1 MSHPLESPRWLDE
14 NTGHARRL
22 ALSSAKYGRMSSAPL
37 DPNVRHV
44 DGGDEVLPYVD
55 VVIVGAGIS
64 GIDAAYRLRER
75 NPALRYVILEAR
87 AALGGTWDLFRFPG
101 IRSDSDIA
109 TLSFPFRPY
118 RGEKSIVDGATI
130 RRYVDET
137 ARHYGIDQH
146 IRYGHMV
153 VATQWSSATARWTV
167 SCDVAGER
175 VTFTCGFL
183 LACAGYYDYAQGY
196 APEWPGLPDFAG
208 RLVYPQFWPDD
219 LDVKDKRVVVIGSG
233 ATAVTLVP
241 ALSHD
246 AAHVTMLQRSP
257 SYIASLPSRDELAN
271 ALRKRLPRRFAEALV
286 RWKNIAYSSFIY
298 RLARRRPERF
308 RELLRR
314 GVLKALGPAY
324 DKKRHDV
331 DVHFNPS
338 YEPWDQ
344 RLCVAPD
351 GDLFKA
357 LRDGHASV
365 VTGRIAEFT
374 PGGIRLE
381 SGEELAADVVVSATG
396 LAMRF
401 FGGVE
406 LSVDGK
412 PVDIANRLVYKG
424 TMLEGVPNFAFSFG
438 YTHSSWTLKVDLNAR
453 YVAKLLRHMKRRGLA
468 SATPQ
473 PHGTGFAR
481 EPLVGLTSGYVQ
493 RAAAKMPQ
501 RGALR
506 PWRTHDNYIGDLLT
520 LLTSRI
526 DDGTLRFAPA
536 PPTAR

>member
-1 MSHPLESPRWLDE
+1 MSPSQ
-14 NTGHARRL
+14 
-22 ALSSAKYGRMSSAPL
+22 L
-37 DPNVRHV
+37 DPNAQQVGG
-44 DGGDEVLPYVD
+44 GGDVLPHAD

-75 NPALRYVILEAR
+75 NPASRYVILEAR

-137 ARHYGIDQH
+137 ARHYGIDRH
-146 IRYGHMV
+146 IRYGHTV
-153 VATQWSSATARWTV
+153 VATEWSSATARWTV

-175 VTFTCGFL
+175 VTFTCDFL

-196 APEWPGLPDFAG
+196 APEWPGLPAFAG

-233 ATAVTLVP
+233 ATAVTIVP

-257 SYIASLPSRDELAN
+257 SFIASLPSRDELAN
-271 ALRKRLPRRFAEALV
+271 KLRNRLPRRLAEALV
-286 RWKNIAYSSFIY
+286 RWKNIAYSSFVY
-298 RLARRRPERF
+298 RLARRRPRRF

-314 GVLKALGPAY
+314 GVLQALGPAY
-324 DKKRHDV
+324 DESRHDV

-357 LRDGHASV
+357 LRNGHASV

-381 SGEELAADVVVSATG
+381 SGEELPADVVVSATG

-453 YVAKLLRHMKRRGLA
+453 YVAKLLRHMERRGFA
-468 SATPQ
+468 SATPL
-473 PHGTGFAR
+473 PHGTGLAR

-506 PWRTHDNYIGDLLT
+506 PWRTHDNYIGDLFA
-520 LLTSRI
+520 LLTNRM
-526 DDGTLRFAPA
+526 DDGTLRFVPA
-536 PPTAR
+536 PSPRAS

>member
-1 MSHPLESPRWLDE
+1 
-14 NTGHARRL
+14 
-22 ALSSAKYGRMSSAPL
+22 MSSAQLGP
-37 DPNVRHV
+37 D
-44 DGGDEVLPYVD
+44 VD

-64 GIDAAYRLRER
+64 GIDFAYRLNQR

-101 IRSDSDIA
+101 IRSDSDIT

-137 ARHYGIDQH
+137 ARHYGIDRH
-146 IRYGHMV
+146 IRYGHSV
-153 VATQWSSATARWTV
+153 VATDWSSATARWTV
-167 SCDVAGER
+167 QCDVAGER

-183 LACAGYYDYAQGY
+183 LACAGYYDYARGH
-196 APEWPGLPDFAG
+196 APEWPGSAAFGG
-208 RLVYPQFWPDD
+208 RLVHPQFWPDD
-219 LDVKDKRVVVIGSG
+219 LDVSGKRVVVIGSG

-241 ALSHD
+241 ALSKD

-257 SYIASLPSRDELAN
+257 SYVASLPSRDGLAN
-271 ALRKRLPRRFAEALV
+271 SLRKRLPRRLADALV
-286 RWKNIAYSSFIY
+286 RWKNVAYSSLMY

-308 RELLRR
+308 RALLRGGALR
-314 GVLKALGPAY
+314 ALGTAY
-324 DKKRHDV
+324 DKSRHDV
-331 DVHFNPS
+331 DVHFNPA
-338 YEPWDQ
+338 YQPWDQ

-357 LRDGHASV
+357 LREDRATV

-381 SGEELAADVVVSATG
+381 SGEELPADVVVSATG
-396 LAMRF
+396 IAMQF
-401 FGGVE
+401 FGGVD
-406 LSVDGK
+406 LTVDGEH
-412 PVDIANRLVYKG
+412 VDIANRLVYKG
-424 TMLEGVPNFAFSFG
+424 MMLDGVPNFAFAFG

-453 YVAKLLRHMKRRGLA
+453 YVAKLLRHMKRRGFA
-468 SATPQ
+468 SATPV
-473 PHGTGFAR
+473 PRSSELTR

-501 RGALR
+501 RGAHM
-506 PWRTHDNYIGDLLT
+506 PWRTHDNYALDFLA

-526 DDGTLRFAPA
+526 DDGTLQFAPA
-536 PPTAR
+536 KISPANTS